1 MTYAVWMTWRATKAT
16 IATPA
21 DLRRVTPVSMGH
33 LRALP
38 PSRTNGLAASGG
50 SVQRRFAANAR
61 PIESVGINRTGA
73 CMARGKQLILRMVA
87 CCAVLLLTMTTR
99 STFATAGD
107 CAQQRHRDFSIV
119 ACSNLIQKNSP
130 HLETGRPARESV
142 QVSPQAIT
150 QAATVSA
157 EVRFTAY
164 SLVGG
169 SPPANGSVQAAG
181 GCEAYNSRHA
191 NGSTV
196 WCSVRPAKGHVFPL
210 GLGFSAW
217 ICRNGI
223 WVPVANKEGTIKR

>member
-1 MTYAVWMTWRATKAT
+1 MTWRATKAT
-16 IATPA
+16 IATLA
-21 DLRRVTPVSMGH
+21 DLRRVTPCPWVICERRRHRAPM
-33 LRALP
+33 ALP
-38 PSRTNGLAASGG
+38 ASGG

-196 WCSVRPAKGHVFPL
+196 WCSVRPAKGRVCPL

-217 ICRNGI
+217 TCRNGV
-223 WVPVANKEGTIKR
+223 WVPVANKEGTSKR